1 MTPSFPG
8 NLFTVSAPSG
18 AGKTSLVKALL
29 DRDRLLQVSVSH
41 TTRPIRPGE
50 INGLNYHFV
59 TREAFLDLKDQN
71 GFIEC
76 AEVFGNWYGT
86 AKTWVERALQDGR
99 DIVLEID
106 WQGAEQIK
114 RIWPETCA
122 IFILPPSHDTL
133 RERLEGRGQDSAE
146 VIAKRLAEAE
156 LEMTHYTI
164 SDFMVVND
172 DFATALGELQT
183 IVQAHRLSTQNQAQK
198 HSSLLCDL
206 IPSHTLRNK

>member
-1 MTPSFPG
+1 
-8 NLFTVSAPSG
+8 
-18 AGKTSLVKALL
+18 
-29 DRDRLLQVSVSH
+29 
-41 TTRPIRPGE
+41 
-50 INGLNYHFV
+50 
-59 TREAFLDLKDQN
+59 
-71 GFIEC
+71 
-76 AEVFGNWYGT
+76 
-86 AKTWVERALQDGR
+86 
-99 DIVLEID
+99 
-106 WQGAEQIK
+106 
-114 RIWPETCA
+114 
-122 IFILPPSHDTL
+122 L